1 MGLASSLTHVY
12 KVQVSIDITDGR
24 ARRAIRSRAA
34 LFAAAVRLVSGRG
47 SANVPVTELAEA
59 AGVSRQLVY
68 LHFPDR
74 DALLVAAAID
84 LARRELPRGE
94 QSGRV
99 AVLATARHFAAHR
112 AFYRA
117 LLTGPCAFALTTA
130 LTDLLAPVNRHVVR
144 ELFGERMRAGTV
156 DDLAV
161 FLTGGAGALINAWL
175 LGGEEPL
182 DPEEL
187 TDRFVRLL
195 GALGGSDR
203 SFSGKDA

>member
-1 MGLASSLTHVY
+1 M
-12 KVQVSIDITDGR
+12 SIDTTDGR
-24 ARRAIRSRAA
+24 ELRAVRSRAA
-34 LFAAAVRLVSGRG
+34 LFAAAVELVSGRG
-47 SANVPVTELAEA
+47 SANVPVTDLAEA

-68 LHFPDR
+68 LHFADR

-84 LARRELPRGE
+84 LARRELVFGE
-94 QSGRV
+94 ESGRA

-130 LTDLLAPVNRHVVR
+130 LTDLLAPGNRQVVR
-144 ELFGERMRAGTV
+144 ALFGDQVPAATA

-161 FLTGGAGALINAWL
+161 FVTGGAGALINAWL
-175 LGGEEPL
+175 LGDEDPL

-187 TDRFVRLL
+187 TDRLVRLMHT
-195 GALGGSDR
+195 LGGLPEGNR
-203 SFSGKDA
+203 

>member
-1 MGLASSLTHVY
+1 
-12 KVQVSIDITDGR
+12 VSIDTTDGR
-24 ARRAIRSRAA
+24 ELRAVRSRAA
-34 LFAAAVRLVSGRG
+34 LFAAAVELVSGRG
-47 SANVPVTELAEA
+47 SANVPVTDLAEA

-68 LHFPDR
+68 LHFADR

-84 LARRELPRGE
+84 LARRELVLGE
-94 QSGRV
+94 QSGRA

-130 LTDLLAPVNRHVVR
+130 LTDLLAPGNRQVAR
-144 ELFGERMRAGTV
+144 ALFGDQVPAATA

-175 LGGEEPL
+175 LGDEDPL
-182 DPEEL
+182 NPEKL
-187 TDRFVRLL
+187 TDRLVRLMHT
-195 GALGGSDR
+195 LGGLPEGDR
-203 SFSGKDA
+203 